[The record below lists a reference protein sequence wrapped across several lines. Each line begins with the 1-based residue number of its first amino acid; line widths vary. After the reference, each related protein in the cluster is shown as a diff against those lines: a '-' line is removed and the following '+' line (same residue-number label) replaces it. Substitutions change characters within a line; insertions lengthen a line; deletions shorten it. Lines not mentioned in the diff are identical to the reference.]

1 MGLVK
6 EDFILLL
13 ILCIV
18 SSSFSQNKY
27 EYVGGIKLNDSL
39 VIPYRITFNENKG
52 KVKGFSVTDLGSE
65 HETRSN
71 IFGEY
76 NEKNKTLSFREVGI
90 IYTKSPVS
98 QNDFCF
104 LNTTIKNFVFGK
116 TKKAKANFVGLFSDY
131 TQCINGEI
139 LLNSVEKTEKR
150 IQKVVTKINRSKK
163 IADSVKQ
170 RLVGLDIMS
179 NFKMNVLKK
188 NGTLSVFTDV
198 KAIQLTIFD
207 GGKLDGDR
215 VSIIQDGTFLLNEY
229 EATKT
234 KKVLVIAI
242 ENKKTTLQIK
252 AHNEGTIAPNTVIV
266 EIDDGKNNIK
276 ALSNLKE
283 GEITTMHIYKNK

>member
-1 MGLVK
+1 MV
-6 EDFILLL
+6 LL
-13 ILCIV
+13 ILCVV

-27 EYVGGIKLNDSL
+27 EYFGGIKLNDSL

-52 KVKGFSVTDLGSE
+52 EVKGFSVTDLGSE

-90 IYTKSPVS
+90 VYTKSPVS

-188 NGTLSVFTDV
+188 NGTLSVFTDA

-215 VSIIQDGTFLLNEY
+215 VSIIQDETFLLNEY

>member
-6 EDFILLL
+6 KDFILLL
-13 ILCIV
+13 ILCVV

-52 KVKGFSVTDLGSE
+52 EVKGFSVTDLGSE

-90 IYTKSPVS
+90 VYTKSPVS

-188 NGTLSVFTDV
+188 NGTLSVFTDA

-215 VSIIQDGTFLLNEY
+215 VSIIQDGTFLLSEY

-242 ENKKTTLQIK
+242 ENKKTILQIK

>member
-6 EDFILLL
+6 KDFILLL
-13 ILCIV
+13 ILCVV

-52 KVKGFSVTDLGSE
+52 EVKGFSVTDLGSE

-90 IYTKSPVS
+90 VYTKSPVS

-131 TQCINGEI
+131 MQCINGEI

-188 NGTLSVFTDV
+188 NGTLSIFTDA

>member
-6 EDFILLL
+6 KDFILLL
-13 ILCIV
+13 ILCVV

-52 KVKGFSVTDLGSE
+52 EVKGFSVTDLGSE

-90 IYTKSPVS
+90 VYTKSPVS

-188 NGTLSVFTDV
+188 NGTLSVFTDA

-215 VSIIQDGTFLLNEY
+215 VSIIQDETFLLNEY

>member
-1 MGLVK
+1 MSLVK

-13 ILCIV
+13 ILCVV

-90 IYTKSPVS
+90 VYTKSPVS

-188 NGTLSVFTDV
+188 NGTLSIFTDA

>member
-6 EDFILLL
+6 KDFMLLL
-13 ILCIV
+13 ILCVV

-90 IYTKSPVS
+90 VYTKSPVS

-116 TKKAKANFVGLFSDY
+116 TKRAKANFVGLFSDY

-188 NGTLSVFTDV
+188 NGTLSVFTDA

-215 VSIIQDGTFLLNEY
+215 VSIIQDGTFLLIEY

-242 ENKKTTLQIK
+242 ENKKTILQIK